1 MPELVTGVCC
11 PVAGNVNSDQQRETR
26 IPPEVFGWNVAR
38 LAPWFGLPVSD
49 CKGINFF

>member
-26 IPPEVFGWNVAR
+26 IPPESLRMECGPTGTLVWTSSVR
-38 LAPWFGLPVSD
+38 L
-49 CKGINFF
+49 